1 MSNLKFGLVGQ
12 YQSGKSLLINCLL
25 QQPIATV
32 GVGNATTH
40 TMVNY
45 IYSENEYVE
54 IVDANDV
61 SKRLPLEDLKGIDT
75 DGTIRIINV
84 YLNNLFLKKFSL
96 IDMPGMGYDDG
107 DNEAALEA
115 IQNIDFA
122 IVVVSNDKSLGVDSS
137 AYKDFCLLR
146 KYNIP
151 YYLVV
156 NCRDYVTL
164 NGIKWLPFD
173 EVNETIAQTNLD
185 LIEFY
190 PPMSYPFRGKVPI
203 VNFMWYWYAIR
214 GKNDEII
221 NRKEIKTAILNCDV
235 LNDERIG
242 KDELIEISNFHFV
255 EKIFNMD
262 NRVYLE
268 LKKEFKEELQKL
280 KNEMCPVGTIQTFA
294 FDCVPEGWMV
304 CDGKLLTPGA
314 FPKLFIAIGTT
325 FGGNGNETFALP
337 DLRGRFV
344 RGWDSESAERDF
356 GSYQEDAMQE
366 HSHDFDIQK
375 MNISQGGSHR
385 HPLYC
390 NEYDTVYS
398 VSGLASSDKAP
409 RMCYPTQTLDKD
421 KTDLSSTSGMHDHAI
436 TSVGTPVGLPV
447 GLDKSSIYVSN
458 ETRPKNIALLYCI
471 KVK

>member
-1 MSNLKFGLVGQ
+1 MSNLKFGIVGQ

-40 TMVNY
+40 TIVNY

-61 SKRLPLEDLKGIDT
+61 SKLPLEDLKGIDT

-96 IDMPGMGYDDG
+96 TDMPGMGYDDG

-164 NGIKWLPFD
+164 NGIKWIPFD
-173 EVNETIAQTNLD
+173 EINESIAQTNLD
-185 LIEFY
+185 LIDFY
-190 PPMSYPFRGKVPI
+190 PPMSYPFMGQIPI

-214 GKNDEII
+214 GQHDEII

-235 LNDERIG
+235 LNDEQIG
-242 KDELIEISNFHFV
+242 KKELIEISNFHLV

-262 NRVYLE
+262 NRIYLE
-268 LKKEFKEELQKL
+268 IKKEFREEIQKL
-280 KNEMCPVGTIQTFA
+280 KNELCPVGTIQTFA

-314 FPKLFIAIGTT
+314 FPKLFLAIGTT

-344 RGWDSESAERDF
+344 RGWDGNNAERDF
-356 GSYQEDAMQE
+356 GSYQADAMQE
-366 HSHDFDIQK
+366 HSHDFDTQK

-447 GLDKSSIYVSN
+447 GLDKSSIYVST